1 MQGNNDTLKVAL
13 MIDEE
18 SVLADTGR
26 VPLRYLIDGNKR
38 STASLNLTKD
48 GILYGTLSLEI

>member
-1 MQGNNDTLKVAL
+1 

-18 SVLADTGR
+18 NVLADTGR

-38 STASLNLTKD
+38 STASLNVTKD
-48 GILYGTLSLEI
+48 GILYGTMSLEIQIMRRNQPASK